1 MAWVVGLLFAYW
13 ALLKLQTLLIML
25 LVAFFLALAMEPGVD
40 RLAQRGWRR
49 GPATGLILGT
59 VLVLGIGF
67 LAAAGSVFVE
77 QASDVVDKGPQYIRD
92 IEEFLDDEFGIS
104 FDAEKVVREIENVPD
119 ATVASS
125 AFDITLT
132 AFEVLFE
139 IVTVL
144 VFAFFL
150 AADGPQFRRAICS
163 RLPRRRQEIVLE
175 TWELAVDRTGSYLWS
190 RTILATISA
199 VATYVFLLALGIPNA
214 LALGIWVGVISQF
227 IPTIGTYIAMVL
239 PVVVALQDGHPIDAL
254 WVLVFLVGYQQIE
267 NYVLMPRITKRTM
280 EVHPALAIGTVFAG
294 GLLLGGVGAVLALPA
309 TAVIQSLCPRT
320 RPSARWSRAHSSK
333 SRPTAPRGGRRY
345 GSASCDDATGTMART
360 SSDEP
365 RFERRFANTGDG
377 KDPVNRRTG
386 TGGFGFEWLRA

>member
-1 MAWVVGLLFAYW
+1 MAWVVGLLVAYW
-13 ALLKLQTLLIML
+13 ALLKLQTLLIMV

-199 VATYVFLLALGIPNA
+199 IATYVFLLSLGIPNA

-309 TAVIQSLCPRT
+309 TAVIQSLVSAYTTEREVVDNPLVEEPPDK
-320 RPSARWSRAHSSK
+320 PSRWAAVRD
-333 SRPTAPRGGRRY
+333 RFLRRRNR
-345 GSASCDDATGTMART
+345 DDD
-360 SSDEP
+360 SDVE
-365 RFERRFANTGDG
+365 
-377 KDPVNRRTG
+377 
-386 TGGFGFEWLRA
+386 

>member
-1 MAWVVGLLFAYW
+1 M
-13 ALLKLQTLLIML
+13 
-25 LVAFFLALAMEPGVD
+25 
-40 RLAQRGWRR
+40 
-49 GPATGLILGT
+49 
-59 VLVLGIGF
+59 
-67 LAAAGSVFVE
+67 
-77 QASDVVDKGPQYIRD
+77 
-92 IEEFLDDEFGIS
+92 
-104 FDAEKVVREIENVPD
+104 PD

-199 VATYVFLLALGIPNA
+199 IATYVFLLALGIPNA

-280 EVHPALAIGTVFAG
+280 EVHPSAGDRHRLRRWAAAGWRRRSPRAARHRGDPVARLCLHDRAG
-294 GLLLGGVGAVLALPA
+294 GGREPTRRGAARPPLAVGGGTGALPA
-309 TAVIQSLCPRT
+309 TTQPG
-320 RPSARWSRAHSSK
+320 RWL
-333 SRPTAPRGGRRY
+333 GRRV
-345 GSASCDDATGTMART
+345 T
-360 SSDEP
+360 S
-365 RFERRFANTGDG
+365 RGVGRRFTNTGDG

-386 TGGFGFEWLRA
+386 TGGFGFEVAAR

>member
-1 MAWVVGLLFAYW
+1 MVSARVAVVAAWVVGLLFAYW
-13 ALLKLQTLLIML
+13 ALLKLQTLLIMV

-59 VLVLGIGF
+59 VLLLGIGF

-77 QASDVVDKGPQYIRD
+77 QASDLVDKGPQYIRD

-199 VATYVFLLALGIPNA
+199 IVTYVFLFALGIPNS

-239 PVVVALQDGHPIDAL
+239 PVVVAFQDGDPIDAL
-254 WVLVFLVGYQQIE
+254 WVLLFLVGYQQIE

-309 TAVIQSLCPRT
+309 TAVIQSLVSAYTTEREVVENPLVEEPPD
-320 RPSARWSRAHSSK
+320 RPSRWAAIRE
-333 SRPTAPRGGRRY
+333 RFLRRRNRDV
-345 GSASCDDATGTMART
+345 GSDV
-360 SSDEP
+360 E
-365 RFERRFANTGDG
+365 
-377 KDPVNRRTG
+377 
-386 TGGFGFEWLRA
+386 

>member
-1 MAWVVGLLFAYW
+1 MVSARVAVVAAWVVGLLFAYW
-13 ALLKLQTLLIML
+13 ALLKLQTLLIMV
-25 LVAFFLALAMEPGVD
+25 LVVFFLALAMEPGVD

-59 VLVLGIGF
+59 VLLLGIGF

-77 QASDVVDKGPQYIRD
+77 QASDLVDKGPQYIRD

-199 VATYVFLLALGIPNA
+199 IATYVFLLALGIPNA

-239 PVVVALQDGHPIDAL
+239 PVVVALQDGDPIDAL
-254 WVLVFLVGYQQIE
+254 WVLRL
-267 NYVLMPRITKRTM
+267 PRR
-280 EVHPALAIGTVFAG
+280 
-294 GLLLGGVGAVLALPA
+294 LPA
-309 TAVIQSLCPRT
+309 DRELRADAAHHEADHGGASRARRSARSSPVGCCSVASAQSSRCPPTAVIQSLGLRLHD
-320 RPSARWSRAHSSK
+320 RAARWSRTHSWRSL
-333 SRPTAPRGGRRY
+333 PTAPRGGRRY
-345 GSASCDDATGTMART
+345 GSASCDDATGTLART

-365 RFERRFANTGDG
+365 RCRETFCEHRR
-377 KDPVNRRTG
+377 R
-386 TGGFGFEWLRA
+386 